1 MTTFKVGDKAIQLQ
15 KSKYRAGTIG
25 QVVVIEEVNF
35 PCYEGTHPVVARALD
50 GTGVGMMFRPSD
62 LEKIEELP
70 NVSNLS
76 DHQLA
81 KTFEAAVR
89 ELENRAYLSGY
100 NRGKADAE
108 AERVNEVETAEPWIE
123 EFEDWNTPVAVEPIE
138 PIFDG
143 WFDEPTPIAVEPPTE
158 QEVRDAVVRQS
169 QLDVEELLVTPR
181 MDTRNFKGDRESF
194 YPEGAGDCDRVQFVV
209 DREKR
214 TVVALLVYKS
224 SNKAWARG
232 IAKCDPT
239 DVFNEHIGKAI
250 ALRRALGL
258 EIPAEYIYAPDPTEI
273 RVGDVVEGTYSGT
286 RNKYRKTISEITS
299 TSYKYAEGGFDY
311 REGKGYT
318 GRSPFSLRV
327 VDDSREEVK

>member
-1 MTTFKVGDKAIQLQ
+1 MTTFKVGDKAIQLHL
-15 KSKYRAGTIG
+15 SKYQGGKIG
-25 QVVVIEEVNF
+25 QIVIIEEIDF
-35 PCYEGTHPVVARALD
+35 DDTHSIIASALD
-50 GTGVGMMFRPSD
+50 GSEQGMMFRPSD

-108 AERVNEVETAEPWIE
+108 AERVNEVEATEPWIE
-123 EFEDWNTPVAVEPIE
+123 EFEDWNTPVAVEPVE

-143 WFDEPTPIAVEPPTE
+143 WFDEPSTAKVEPPTE

-169 QLDVEELLVTPR
+169 QLDVEELQRTPR

-194 YPEGAGDCDRVQFVV
+194 YPEGAGNCDKVEFVV

-214 TVVALLVYKS
+214 TVVALLTHMS

-318 GRSPFSLRV
+318 GSTPFSLRV